1 MSNVALKLGEE
12 NLSNGCRMVAADGR
26 TLPLKAAALS
36 ADAKGGVV
44 RVVLEQRFVNPYN
57 EPLKVSYQVPLPADG
72 AVSGFAFTIGEQ
84 RVIGEIDLK
93 KRARE
98 RFEEA
103 ILSGRTAAI
112 LDQERSALFTQEVG
126 NIPPHTE
133 VVAEIT
139 IDQKLLWLPDG
150 AWEWRFPTVVAPR
163 YLGSPGRVADAA
175 KITVDVADKELP
187 VKLSLKLSIR
197 DQLAEAAKPFSPSH
211 PLHAAKGVSR
221 WDVTFGDESGAALD
235 RDVVVR
241 WPAAGLK
248 VGAELDVMRP
258 KTGEHAGSAYGL
270 VTLVPPTAAVKMEP
284 VPRDLIVLLDT
295 SGSMSGEPLDQAR
308 KIVSAMIST
317 LDEKDQIEL
326 IEFSNTARR
335 WKSRAVNADEKQK
348 AAALKWLASLQ
359 ASSSTEMRDG
369 IIEALAPLRK
379 DAQRQI
385 ILVTDGQIG
394 FESEVLGEICQRLP
408 AGSRVHTVGVG
419 SGVNRSL
426 TQPAARAGRGLEIIV
441 GIGEDPEMG
450 AKRLLERTT
459 APLVTEVTITGSAVV
474 KVAPEHTP
482 DLFAGSPA
490 LLSVALKPEGGDLYI
505 NGKTARGPYVQHLVV
520 KPVEPGEGNAAVA
533 ALFAREQVEDL
544 ETDRAARQ
552 GDPGTIDRFIEKLGL
567 QFQIS
572 TRLTSWVAVSEKAM
586 VDPTAPKRSETMP
599 HNLPY
604 GMSAEGV
611 GLRPALGSFVG
622 AAAPSTTAAGIVA
635 GPPPGMAPRRRMNQA
650 VTLGKKADAP
660 AELSRSRHGADMDD
674 AEMEEAPAEM
684 ADEGYAEETEAGEVS
699 GAFPMPKEEPAPE
712 KSTKTGGVFDKLS
725 NLFKG
730 KASAERQGAGG
741 AAPPPP
747 PARPASPAPAQK
759 VPAPEPK
766 KREEARKQGVRRLRA
781 EVKLNKDGKL
791 VLEVKVDGAG
801 LEWAPKMIELHFADG
816 TARPASIDL
825 NQTTKACSASAGMV
839 LTLSLEVGPL
849 GAEPTEV
856 WVTFDDGILV
866 LAIA

>member
-26 TLPLKAAALS
+26 TLPLKGAALS

-57 EPLKVSYQVPLPADG
+57 EPLKVTYQVPLPADG

-84 RVIGEIDLK
+84 RVVGEIDLK

-175 KITVDVADKELP
+175 RITVDVADKELP
-187 VKLSLKLSIR
+187 VKLALKLSIR
-197 DQLAEAAKPFSPSH
+197 DQLADAAKPFSPSH
-211 PLHAAKGVSR
+211 PLHASKGVSR

-258 KTGEHAGSAYGL
+258 KSGEHAGSAYGL
-270 VTLVPPTAAVKMEP
+270 VTLVPPTAAVKMEA

-295 SGSMSGEPLDQAR
+295 SGSMGGEPLDQAR

-335 WKSRAVNADEKQK
+335 WKSRAVNADEKNK
-348 AAALKWLASLQ
+348 AAALKWLAALQ

-394 FESEVLGEICQRLP
+394 FESEVLAEICQRLP

-520 KPVEPGEGNAAVA
+520 KPVEAGEGNAAVA

-611 GLRPALGSFVG
+611 GLRPPTG
-622 AAAPSTTAAGIVA
+622 AAAPSTVHAGAPMAA
-635 GPPPGMAPRRRMNQA
+635 APMRRSRALTQS
-650 VTLGKKADAP
+650 VTLGRKADS
-660 AELSRSRHGADMDD
+660 SRDMDD
-674 AEMEEAPAEM
+674 ELAEAPAAMEDM
-684 ADEGYAEETEAGEVS
+684 PAEEADGFAPEETEAGEVS
-699 GAFPMPKEEPAPE
+699 GSMPMPQEEEPAPAA

-747 PARPASPAPAQK
+747 PAAPARPSGLIPAPK
-759 VPAPEPK
+759 TPAPEPK

-781 EVKLNKDGKL
+781 QVKLNKDGKL

-849 GAEPTEV
+849 GAEPSEV